1 MTDLNDPLS
10 NLFDGDTGPVRE
22 YPIRQNAVEYKPA
35 TQRFEEGCDKCKGSG
50 NFVSYTGRIVGQ
62 CFACK
67 GLGKKVF
74 KTSPATRENNRE
86 KAAERKEKI
95 MSRSVEDF
103 KAANQA
109 EYEWLVSTAP
119 RWDVAASLLAGLH
132 RYGDLTEKQMG
143 LIRNAIARDVARAVA
158 RENAVTNAP
167 TVDVSA
173 IEKAFAVAREKAA
186 RVGQMGT
193 FVKPLKLAAGTSKD
207 DVAFKCSAGDGKWAG
222 MVFFKSLDDRKLG
235 YVKAGKFIRQFA
247 CTDAEANAVVTVAS
261 NPKEGLI
268 AYAKA
273 WSRCGVCGRG
283 LLADESIERGIGPIC
298 FGKYGLA

>member
-35 TQRFEEGCDKCKGSG
+35 TQRFEEGCPKCNGRGK
-50 NFVSYTGRIVGQ
+50 FVSWSGRVVGD

-67 GLGKKVF
+67 GMGKKVF
-74 KTSPATRENNRE
+74 KTSSATREQNRE
-86 KAAERKEKI
+86 KAMERKEKI
-95 MSRSVEDF
+95 ATQSVEDF

-109 EYEWLVSTAP
+109 EYEWLVMTAP

-167 TVDVSA
+167 AVDAAGIDRLKESFD
-173 IEKAFAVAREKAA
+173 KAVAYSAA
-186 RVGQMGT
+186 KG
-193 FVKPLKLAAGTSKD
+193 LKLSPRITIDGMTISPAKAN
-207 DVAFKCSAGDGKWAG
+207 SANPGA
-222 MVFFKSLDDRKLG
+222 L
-235 YVKAGKFIRQFA
+235 YVKAGQTYLGKVAQGKFYAARE
-247 CTDAEANAVVTVAS
+247 CTPADTAKVQSFIADPQEAAKVYGQTTGTCCICNATLRS
-261 NPKEGLI
+261 DWKL
-268 AYAKA
+268 K
-273 WSRCGVCGRG
+273 
-283 LLADESIERGIGPIC
+283 GIGPIC
-298 FGKYGLA
+298 AEKFGW

>member
-35 TQRFEEGCDKCKGSG
+35 TQRFEEGCPKCNGRGK
-50 NFVSYTGRIVGQ
+50 FVSWSGRVVGD

-67 GLGKKVF
+67 GMGKKVF
-74 KTSPATRENNRE
+74 KTSSATRENNRE

-95 MSRSVEDF
+95 MTRSVEDF

-109 EYEWLVSTAP
+109 EYEWLVMTAP

-167 TVDVSA
+167 AVDA
-173 IEKAFAVAREKAA
+173 AGIDRLKASFDKAVAYSAEK
-186 RVGQMGT
+186 G
-193 FVKPLKLAAGTSKD
+193 LKLSPRITIDGMTISPAKAN
-207 DVAFKCSAGDGKWAG
+207 SANPGA
-222 MVFFKSLDDRKLG
+222 L
-235 YVKAGKFIRQFA
+235 YVKAGQTYLGKVAQGKFYAARE
-247 CTDAEANAVVTVAS
+247 CTAADTAKVQSFIADPQEAAKVYGQTTGTCCICNATLRS
-261 NPKEGLI
+261 DWKL
-268 AYAKA
+268 K
-273 WSRCGVCGRG
+273 
-283 LLADESIERGIGPIC
+283 GIGPIC
-298 FGKYGLA
+298 AEKFGWS